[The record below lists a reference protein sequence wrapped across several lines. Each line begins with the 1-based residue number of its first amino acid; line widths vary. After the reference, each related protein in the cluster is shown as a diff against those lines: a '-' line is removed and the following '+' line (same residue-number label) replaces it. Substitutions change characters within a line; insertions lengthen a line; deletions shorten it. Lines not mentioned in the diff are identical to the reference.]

1 MIQEGCKMNNHC
13 YNAEISMHE
22 YKKTFTYNN
31 TDMLKLTIIYPQI
44 SLNASQA
51 EYKNNSQINMEVNDY
66 KRYAKYLYKQAI
78 KDYIRSLNEG
88 FHFWGYEA
96 FLEYFITYNQNCF
109 LSLYFDKY
117 EFTGGAHGSTLRASD
132 TWELCLGHHLP
143 LGSFFKPGTDY
154 KRILTDEI
162 IRQADQIQE
171 RQKIYFDDYKP
182 LIIKNFDKSSFYLSP
197 EGITIYYQQ
206 YDIAPYSSG
215 IAEFTIPY
223 SIIGWRPDC

>member
-1 MIQEGCKMNNHC
+1 MNNHC

-51 EYKNNSQINMEVNDY
+51 EYKINSQINMEVNDY

-96 FLEYFITYNQNCF
+96 F
-109 LSLYFDKY
+109 
-117 EFTGGAHGSTLRASD
+117 G
-132 TWELCLGHHLP
+132 
-143 LGSFFKPGTDY
+143 
-154 KRILTDEI
+154 ILHNI
-162 IRQADQIQE
+162 
-171 RQKIYFDDYKP
+171 
-182 LIIKNFDKSSFYLSP
+182 
-197 EGITIYYQQ
+197 
-206 YDIAPYSSG
+206 
-215 IAEFTIPY
+215 
-223 SIIGWRPDC
+223 